1 MYEKLDGQKRT
12 NYCGEFTESQLGQ
25 KVVAM
30 GWVAKRRDFGGLVFV
45 DLRDRTGVVQVVF
58 NEQLFK
64 GDFAKVDSIRQH
76 QTGNG

>member
-30 GWVAKRRDFGGLVFV
+30 GWVAKRRDFMTTILYICGKFE
-45 DLRDRTGVVQVVF
+45 T
-58 NEQLFK
+58 
-64 GDFAKVDSIRQH
+64 
-76 QTGNG
+76 